1 MLRFAP
7 RLSHARRALSTAFA
21 EEQGGKH
28 VPFGEAGTGAYTA
41 LTKGCFD
48 VIGRCEAL
56 STVAIDHALAAR
68 KAQGTVGSTF
78 TIADFGTA
86 DGGTSL
92 PLLRTL
98 VAQVRAAEP
107 GAPIVVACARVHVR
121 TTVEGLAH
129 VRGGRHSTSRGSHAF
144 ADEDQA
150 QNDWASVFHLTQG
163 SLPNGPPTY
172 LDGSVDNVYVI
183 ASGTSFYNQCL
194 PPASVD
200 FAFSATAMHWLTQ
213 LPCQIP
219 DALHSACSTDSV
231 RRPCGSSPHRQE
243 AAPQLLTRSAPRS
256 RHRRRS
262 RRSASRR
269 PRTGRRSCCAGRQS
283 SSRAGRRAAPRC
295 PCPPP
300 PSAPP
305 PPAPAPAPLAP
316 PPMWQMVIANFAK
329 DADGCFL
336 GHTPCVGRWRS
347 NRRRRASLSGPSRCL
362 LTCSARGRPPHPP
375 AQAPRQAV
383 DAPHLLRALAAGAS
397 SRNLAPSHPIAPDL
411 TRAPRSSGSRRGGPG
426 SAPLGASLPPARQ

>member
-107 GAPIVVACARVHVR
+107 GAPIVVAY
-121 TTVEGLAH
+121 
-129 VRGGRHSTSRGSHAF
+129 
-144 ADEDQA
+144 EDQA

-219 DALHSACSTDSV
+219 DALHSACSTDS
-231 RRPCGSSPHRQE
+231 
-243 AAPQLLTRSAPRS
+243 AALAAFGKQAAKDWQAIML
-256 RHRRRS
+256 
-262 RRSASRR
+262 
-269 PRTGRRSCCAGRQS
+269 
-283 SSRAGRRAAPRC
+283 RRAAELKPGG
-295 PCPPP
+295 
-300 PSAPP
+300 
-305 PPAPAPAPLAP
+305 
-316 PPMWQMVIANFAK
+316 QMVIANFAK

-336 GHTPCVGRWRS
+336 GHTPHRVKQSMHHTFSELWQQVAGDAIHAATNFPNQYRPLEACAEPFAASGGAAHAAGLRLLEAETAIVACPFRQEWLDGTSPAAQRGDAVAHAADFVPTTRTWS
-347 NRRRRASLSGPSRCL
+347 NSTFVTGATSSGVPQAEADAMVDEMFRRYE
-362 LTCSARGRPPHPP
+362 AR
-375 AQAPRQAV
+375 V
-383 DAPHLLRALAAGAS
+383 ALAPEEHAMDYVHSYLHVTKA
-397 SRNLAPSHPIAPDL
+397 D
-411 TRAPRSSGSRRGGPG
+411 
-426 SAPLGASLPPARQ
+426 

>member
-231 RRPCGSSPHRQE
+231 RRPCGSSPTGKRPLRSCSRARPRALGTGGARGVRQAGGQGLAGDH
-243 AAPQLLTRSAPRS
+243 AAPGGRAQAGRAGAPRRVVHARRLHQQHRRQHQHQHHWR
-256 RHRRRS
+256 RHR
-262 RRSASRR
+262 
-269 PRTGRRSCCAGRQS
+269 C
-283 SSRAGRRAAPRC
+283 
-295 PCPPP
+295 
-300 PSAPP
+300 
-305 PPAPAPAPLAP
+305 
-316 PPMWQMVIANFAK
+316 
-329 DADGCFL
+329 
-336 GHTPCVGRWRS
+336 GRWSSPTSQRTPTAAS
-347 NRRRRASLSGPSRCL
+347 SATHRASEDG
-362 LTCSARGRPPHPP
+362 ART
-375 AQAPRQAV
+375 
-383 DAPHLLRALAAGAS
+383 AAGA
-397 SRNLAPSHPIAPDL
+397 RP
-411 TRAPRSSGSRRGGPG
+411 
-426 SAPLGASLPPARQ
+426 